1 MEVCPKQRNHTF
13 GSQIWKRSLGFA
25 RRHRQPLCRWVQ
37 EAQEQGAPAWAL
49 RSLSPPSTHGNNQ
62 HFFLVTGNMT
72 GKRLAGS
79 VHLLLVIC
87 IRLVFSPWCAKWRV
101 NGCFTPGNLRSEDVV
116 TLPGSLGK
124 GQRWELKRV
133 CVCVPVYFGV
143 LLLQC
148 HALPYIWSDR
158 AESWLLECQA
168 KQTFIYCVLSGH
180 VYWLLSGHPQYTQS
194 ILQTLHFGWCR
205 KSALGPQHMTVPSD
219 VCSARGTELAGRFHL
234 FLTMCC
240 SLGLTLCW
248 FPLSKD

>member
-168 KQTFIYCVLSGH
+168 KQTFIYCVLATVWTSSIHPKHPPNAPLWVMQKECAGTTAH
-180 VYWLLSGHPQYTQS
+180 DRAVRCLLSTWHRACW
-194 ILQTLHFGWCR
+194 TLPPLPH
-205 KSALGPQHMTVPSD
+205 HV
-219 VCSARGTELAGRFHL
+219 L
-234 FLTMCC
+234 FPGAHIVLI
-240 SLGLTLCW
+240 S
-248 FPLSKD
+248 PE

>member
-1 MEVCPKQRNHTF
+1 MEVCPKQCNHTF

-133 CVCVPVYFGV
+133 CVCVFQFISVYYFYSVMLFPTSEVIG
-143 LLLQC
+143 LNPGCLNARQNR
-148 HALPYIWSDR
+148 HS
-158 AESWLLECQA
+158 
-168 KQTFIYCVLSGH
+168 FI